1 MRHMR
6 EDLPGRILTYGESD
20 DMDYYFNNWVPEG
33 MGSSFEVYRGKER
46 LGLARL
52 AIPGKHNALNA
63 LAAAAV
69 AVEIGQD
76 FGLAAKALQ
85 AFPGAKR
92 RFQIIARTKGITIV
106 DDYAH
111 HPTEII
117 ATIRAARQFHQDRLA
132 VIFQPHRYSRTQL
145 LYQQFGEAFREADLV
160 IITDIYSAGETPI
173 ENVTGEL
180 IYQAAVAAGCEAV
193 YIPGLDDA
201 EDFLQNTLQSNDL
214 LVTMGAGDVWKT
226 GVRLAEKL

>member
-1 MRHMR
+1 M
-6 EDLPGRILTYGESD
+6 
-20 DMDYYFNNWVPEG
+20 
-33 MGSSFEVYRGKER
+33 
-46 LGLARL
+46 
-52 AIPGKHNALNA
+52 
-63 LAAAAV
+63 
-69 AVEIGQD
+69 
-76 FGLAAKALQ
+76 
-85 AFPGAKR
+85 
-92 RFQIIARTKGITIV
+92 
-106 DDYAH
+106 
-111 HPTEII
+111 
-117 ATIRAARQFHQDRLA
+117 
-132 VIFQPHRYSRTQL
+132 
-145 LYQQFGEAFREADLV
+145 V